1 IESDQIGTVGVGEAT
16 IPAIKSFNTLLGI
29 DEREFMRATQAT
41 IKLGIQFE
49 NWGHQGEAYM
59 RPFGLVGKDSWMA
72 NFQHFWLK
80 AQREGLA
87 KDYWD
92 YSLNIRA
99 AKAGRFMLD
108 PQGGLGYAYH
118 FDAGRYA
125 NFLRQYSEQRGVVR
139 TQGEVEQVSLNPET
153 GHIEALI

>member
-1 IESDQIGTVGVGEAT
+1 
-16 IPAIKSFNTLLGI
+16 
-29 DEREFMRATQAT
+29 
-41 IKLGIQFE
+41 
-49 NWGHQGEAYM
+49 
-59 RPFGLVGKDSWMA
+59 
-72 NFQHFWLK
+72 
-80 AQREGLA
+80 
-87 KDYWD
+87 
-92 YSLNIRA
+92 LNIRA

-153 GHIEALI
+153 GHIEALILASGEKIPGDFFIDCSGFRALLIEQALHTGYEDWSHW